1 MNLAI
6 RKFQDDLIDL
16 VNSNSDIPIE
26 ARLISLEL
34 VVYNVQKMADNAI
47 IEELSKEE
55 DETCKNPIPE

>member
-34 VVYNVQKMADNAI
+34 VVCNVQKMADNAI
-47 IEELSKEE
+47 MSEMSAKEE
-55 DETCKNPIPE
+55 SCKKSIPE

>member
-16 VNSNSDIPIE
+16 VNLNSDIPIE

-34 VVYNVQKMADNAI
+34 VVCNVQKMADNAI
-47 IEELSKEE
+47 MSEMSAKEE
-55 DETCKNPIPE
+55 SCKKPIQE